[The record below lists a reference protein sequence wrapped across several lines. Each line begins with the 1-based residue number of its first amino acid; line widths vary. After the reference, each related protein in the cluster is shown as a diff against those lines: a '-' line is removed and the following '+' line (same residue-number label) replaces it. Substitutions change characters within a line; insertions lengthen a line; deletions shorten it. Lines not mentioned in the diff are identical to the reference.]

1 MKKCK
6 KWMNCLALLFFVLAF
21 VAQNVAFAQ
30 KAASGEISGV
40 VKDQS
45 SKEVLPFTTVVIKG
59 TVTGTVTDMDGA
71 FRLANLQPGD
81 YILQISYIGYSKK
94 EVSVSVKS
102 GEN

>member
-6 KWMNCLALLFFVLAF
+6 KWMNCLAMLLFILALS
-21 VAQNVAFAQ
+21 VQNGAYAQ

-81 YILQISYIGYSKK
+81 YVLQLSLIHISEPTRPY
-94 EVSVSVKS
+94 
-102 GEN
+102 